1 MSDDIELVRWLTVA
15 YNRGDLDTLREYY
28 TSDIV
33 VDAGDLWPASG
44 PVHGVERVLAEF
56 ASILATFERVE
67 VIADDYIERGRG
79 IVVPS
84 RWCGTMPG
92 SDSVI
97 EQRIAVVYRVRDGC
111 VASIQ
116 YFGDLDA
123 ALAAAERAPPTVAEA
138 RDEP

>member
-1 MSDDIELVRWLTVA
+1 MSEDVELLRRLTVI
-15 YNRGDLDTLREYY
+15 YNRGEFDTLREYY

-44 PVHGVERVLAEF
+44 PVHGIDRVLAEF

-67 VIADDYIERGRG
+67 VIAESYIERGEG

-92 SDSVI
+92 SDRVI
-97 EQRIAVVYRVRDGC
+97 EQPVVVVYRLREGR

-116 YFGDLDA
+116 YFAELDD
-123 ALAAAERAPPTVAEA
+123 ALAAADGEPPTVAGA
-138 RDEP
+138 RHEP